1 MSLRDQ
7 YQFLFNVTYDNAL
20 RERFLSQPQN
30 LLKEQGLAE
39 EFRPLTQGR
48 INRIRVESLARR
60 GAYLKTF
67 FSCFPKTTFVLTS
80 ACRSLEPL
88 SSFFASPHF
97 LNCFSSNESFVD
109 AFNSFLAQ
117 QVRRY
122 TSKVPSLPDLH
133 SYEAALYLLR
143 TRPHDEGGLTRE
155 VPMDLTRCLVQAPH
169 ALLRRFTYPITE
181 IVEYIDYF
189 TASSWYHL
197 APLYAA
203 VDECMPTLVIPH
215 EALSDPLLALLT
227 LQGKELRVL
236 KIKASQYDVLAGCDG
251 TRSCHQLLEA
261 VESAD
266 LPRLT
271 AWLDYCW
278 QKRILD
284 YFEE

>member
-133 SYEAALYLLR
+133 SYEAALYL
-143 TRPHDEGGLTRE
+143 
-155 VPMDLTRCLVQAPH
+155 
-169 ALLRRFTYPITE
+169 
-181 IVEYIDYF
+181 
-189 TASSWYHL
+189 
-197 APLYAA
+197 
-203 VDECMPTLVIPH
+203 
-215 EALSDPLLALLT
+215 
-227 LQGKELRVL
+227 
-236 KIKASQYDVLAGCDG
+236 
-251 TRSCHQLLEA
+251 
-261 VESAD
+261 
-266 LPRLT
+266 
-271 AWLDYCW
+271 
-278 QKRILD
+278 
-284 YFEE
+284 